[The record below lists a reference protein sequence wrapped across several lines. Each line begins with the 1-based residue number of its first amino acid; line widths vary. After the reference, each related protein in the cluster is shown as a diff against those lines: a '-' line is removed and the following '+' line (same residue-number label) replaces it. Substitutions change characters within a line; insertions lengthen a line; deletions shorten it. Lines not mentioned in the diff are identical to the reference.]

1 MSKPKR
7 RQTLSSLALVIGLA
21 VAALLAGSSAGGAAA
36 RGPSADPDHDGL
48 PTRFELRRSHTK
60 PHRADSDRDGLKDGF
75 EVHKSKTNP
84 RKADTDGDGFSDG
97 AELRAGSNPRRARS
111 VPTGNQVFGGIRTV
125 PAAGSG
131 GGAKSPGSTSTPSP
145 SPSPGPAPPSIPP
158 PPPPPP
164 TACTLG
170 ATKVA
175 TASALLSTIG
185 AKQSACITA
194 ALGNVTISGKGDR
207 TGVVISSEGAGSI
220 AELEISS
227 TTGLTVRGARLR
239 SVEIRNS
246 DRTVI
251 EASVIGGTQA
261 NRVSDQLIFMP
272 DESNDVIIRSNDI
285 GWTVA
290 DNSGNTGYGCRCYGE
305 TNNLQFVGNV
315 VHDIA
320 ADGFQGSNGSNVVI
334 AYNKIGPVGA
344 NPGSSEHSD
353 NIQIVNNGPGL
364 QIVNNWIYQQGYYEG
379 QAVNNSG
386 SMYIHGG
393 TSNSLLIENN
403 FIDIARG
410 RTEICGLGT
419 GGTSRSNIT
428 IRRNTWLEGG
438 QTFNSFP
445 GFEWDC
451 TSGSGN
457 LVEGNIAVDPDGG
470 FAPNGS
476 LSAATFANNIWGKL
490 SLVSL
495 DAAGNCVSAN
505 CNPAGQPPIGYRK
518 PAGVPW

>member
-1 MSKPKR
+1 MFNPKQ
-7 RQTLSSLALVIGLA
+7 RQRLSSLFLAVGLLA
-21 VAALLAGSSAGGAAA
+21 VAAVLAGSSAGGADA
-36 RGPSADPDHDGL
+36 RSKRADPDHDGL

-84 RKADTDGDGFSDG
+84 RKFDTDGDGFGDG
-97 AELRAGSNPRRARS
+97 AELRAGTNPRRARS
-111 VPTGNQVFGGIRTV
+111 HPKGNKAASGKDAASNSGGSASSPVPTN
-125 PAAGSG
+125 
-131 GGAKSPGSTSTPSP
+131 
-145 SPSPGPAPPSIPP
+145 PAPPVSTVPP

-164 TACTLG
+164 SACALG
-170 ATKVA
+170 ATKVT
-175 TASALLSTIG
+175 TASALLSAIG
-185 AKQSACITA
+185 AKQSACVTA
-194 ALGNVTISGKGDR
+194 AVGDVTVSGKGDR
-207 TGVVISSEGAGSI
+207 TGVVVSTEGAGSI
-220 AELEISS
+220 EELEIVS

-239 SVEIRNS
+239 SVTIRDS

-251 EASVIGGTQA
+251 EASTIGGTQA
-261 NRVSDQLIFMP
+261 NRVDDQLIFMP

-290 DNSGNTGYGCRCYGE
+290 DDSGNTGYGCRCYGE

-320 ADGFQGSNGSNVVI
+320 ADGFQGTNGSNVVI

-344 NPGSSEHSD
+344 NPGSSEHSV

-364 QIVNNWIYQQGYYEG
+364 QIVNNWIYAQGYYEG
-379 QAVNNSG
+379 QAVANSG
-386 SMYIHGG
+386 SMYIHGDDG
-393 TSNSLLIENN
+393 DSGDSMLIENN
-403 FIDIARG
+403 FVDIARG

-451 TSGSGN
+451 DSGSGN

-470 FAPNGS
+470 FAQDGS
-476 LSAATFANNIWGKL
+476 SAAATFANNLWGKPA
-490 SLVSL
+490 LVTL
-495 DAAGNCVSAN
+495 DGAGNCISAN
-505 CNPAGQPPIGYRK
+505 CNPSGQPPIGYRK
-518 PAGVPW
+518 PAGAPW

>member
-1 MSKPKR
+1 M
-7 RQTLSSLALVIGLA
+7 
-21 VAALLAGSSAGGAAA
+21 LAGSALGGAAA
-36 RGPSADPDHDGL
+36 RAPSADPDHDGL
-48 PTRFELRRSHTK
+48 TTRFELRRSHTK
-60 PHRADSDRDGLKDGF
+60 PHRADTDGDGLKDGF

-84 RKADTDGDGFSDG
+84 RRADTDGDGFSDG
-97 AELRAGSNPRRARS
+97 VELRAGSNPRRARS
-111 VPTGNQVFGGIRTV
+111 VPSSKGKPALGNARAL
-125 PAAGSG
+125 PASGPG
-131 GGAKSPGSTSTPSP
+131 GGKTGVPT
-145 SPSPGPAPPSIPP
+145 PAPSPP
-158 PPPPPP
+158 PPVPPPSPPPP
-164 TACTLG
+164 SACALG
-170 ATKVA
+170 APKVT
-175 TASALLSTIG
+175 TASALLSAVA
-185 AKQSACITA
+185 AKGSVCLTA
-194 ALGNVTISGKGDR
+194 ALGDVTVSSGGDR
-207 TGVVISSEGAGSI
+207 SGAVISSEGAGSI
-220 AELEISS
+220 AELEI
-227 TTGLTVRGARLR
+227 TGTAGVTVRGARLR
-239 SVEIRNS
+239 SVTIRES

-251 EASVIGGTQA
+251 EASTIGGTQA

-272 DESNDVIIRSNDI
+272 DESNDVVIRDNDI

-290 DNSGNTGYGCRCYGE
+290 DDSGNTGYGCRCYGE
-305 TNNLQFVGNV
+305 TNGLQFVGNV

-320 ADGFQGSNGSNVVI
+320 ADGFQGTNGANVVI

-364 QIVNNWIYQQGYYEG
+364 QIVDNWIYEQGYFEG
-379 QAVNNSG
+379 QAVANSG

-403 FIDIARG
+403 FVDIARG

-438 QTFNSFP
+438 QTFSSFP

-451 TSGSGN
+451 DSGSGN
-457 LVEGNIAVDPDGG
+457 LVEGNISVDPDGG
-470 FAPNGS
+470 FAQDGS
-476 LSAATFANNIWGKL
+476 SAAATFVDNLWGNL
-490 SLVSL
+490 SLVTL

-505 CNPAGQPPIGYRK
+505 CNPPGGPPIGYRK